1 MNTKLSLVAVL
12 LASTMITGC
21 SDDDSETLYICEDG
35 TQVSSPDRCPT
46 APTEPVDPVDPVVPP
61 AVDGPFVHAGRTI
74 VDGAFYSATSP
85 SNEYDPMRDWE
96 NTMPA
101 GYEEMRNASYPW
113 GTTVYDSAANGEE
126 LWMGTISNGWC
137 VWPYQ
142 NIAMPIELTTFES
155 KTTGCSVPGTT
166 GTPSQ
171 IFIYNFRTGEKE
183 VIHESMLTS
192 GGPQFTEAFK
202 PINNTYGFRAAG
214 TAGDLVFVAGH
225 WKTTEDKGR
234 LRLFV
239 FNAKERSFVGYR
251 DIVGDTTRR
260 FRTLEHA
267 DGTTGFYTL
276 VGAETGMTQ
285 YGDGPTQLLRWVG
298 TQDEPF
304 AGGDIK
310 GTNPLTTTG
319 WSKVSTQLDNEQT
332 PGGVQYGMIGDWR
345 QFTHTDGTER
355 LIMSASA
362 HPFVYKNGVRNDNF
376 KESVILISD
385 PIPTAGYSVDE
396 QLTFREVFGMDQY
409 DPDTKGRWG
418 AKWGTSAIN
427 DGFMYFGTY
436 HQGTDAA
443 YKHFAKADP
452 ALFTELTGLESASEA
467 DVNKVTDIIPTD
479 NAQATDHKLFMINE
493 WRATSIFRIDLNN
506 IDAVSAG
513 DTSKVEL
520 LYGYET
526 MQVNDGNGWKT
537 TPNLLGQ
544 KPIHGEAG
552 MGNPGNIYSWTSIAK
567 DGKLFWGFFD
577 AFSGLHDL
585 LFNAY
590 SGEYMLFDG
599 IVFQNPEWKKQMA
612 SNPAMWMYDYTKA
625 EMDANGLAEE
635 FVPGGDLLMIE
646 ADGSARKLT
655 TNGFGNQCSNGIR
668 NVVDIDDKLYFG
680 TSTWCN
686 LGPTSGLEF
695 YQYDPSLDK

>member
-1 MNTKLSLVAVL
+1 MNTKLSLVAIL
-12 LASTMITGC
+12 LAGTMLTGC
-21 SDDDSETLYICEDG
+21 SDDESETVYVCENG
-35 TQVSSPDRCPT
+35 ETVSSPEQCPT
-46 APTEPVDPVDPVVPP
+46 TPTDPTDPTDPVDPVEPP
-61 AVDGPFVHAGRTI
+61 VVDGPFVHAGRTI

-85 SNEYDPMRDWE
+85 SNEYDPLRDWE
-96 NTMPA
+96 KTMPA
-101 GYEEMRNASYPW
+101 GYKEMRNASYPW
-113 GTTVYDSAANGEE
+113 GTTVYDSEANGEE

-142 NIAMPIELTTFES
+142 NIGMPIELTTFES
-155 KTTGCSVPGTT
+155 ETTGCSVPGTT

-171 IFIYNFRTGEKE
+171 IFIYNFRTGAKE

-225 WKTTEDKGR
+225 WKTVNDQGR

-239 FNAKERSFVGYR
+239 FNAKERSFIGYR

-260 FRTLEHA
+260 FRTLKHA
-267 DGTTGFYTL
+267 DGTTGFYTI

-285 YGDGPTQLLRWVG
+285 AGDGPTQLLRWVG
-298 TQDEPF
+298 TQDAPF
-304 AGGDIK
+304 EGGNIK
-310 GTNPLTTTG
+310 GTDPLTTTG
-319 WSKVSTQLDNEQT
+319 WSKVSTQLDNEDT
-332 PGGVQYGMIGDWR
+332 PNGVQYGMIGDWR

-362 HPFVYKNGVRNDNF
+362 HPFVYKDGVRNDKF

-385 PIPTAGYSVDE
+385 PIPNAGYTADN

-427 DGFMYFGTY
+427 DGYMYFGTY

-452 ALFTELTGLESASEA
+452 ELFTELTGLDPHDYSVIDANKE
-467 DVNKVTDIIPTD
+467 VN
-479 NAQATDHKLFMINE
+479 HKQFMINE
-493 WRATSIFRIDLNN
+493 WRATSIFRINLNN

-526 MQVNDGNGWKT
+526 MKVNDGNGWKT

-544 KPIHGEAG
+544 KPIHGKAG
-552 MGNPGNIYSWTSIAK
+552 MGNPGNVYSWTSIAK

-585 LFNAY
+585 LFDAY
-590 SGEYMLFDG
+590 AGEYMLFDG
-599 IVFQNPEWKKQMA
+599 IVFQSPEWKSQMA
-612 SNPAMWMYDYTKA
+612 NNPAMWMYDYAKT
-625 EMDANGLAEE
+625 EMDANFLREE
-635 FVPGGDLLMIE
+635 FIPGGDLLMIE
-646 ADGSARKLT
+646 ADGYARKLT
-655 TNGFGNQCSNGIR
+655 TNGFGNECSNGIR

-686 LGPTSGLEF
+686 VGPTSGLEF
-695 YQYDPSLDK
+695 YQYEPSLDK

>member
-1 MNTKLSLVAVL
+1 MNTKLSLVAIL
-12 LASTMITGC
+12 LAATMVTGC
-21 SDDDSETLYICEDG
+21 SDDESETIYVCENGD
-35 TQVSSPDRCPT
+35 TVSAPEQCPT
-46 APTEPVDPVDPVVPP
+46 TPTDPVDPVNPP

-85 SNEYDPMRDWE
+85 SNEYDPLRDWE

-113 GTTVYDSAANGEE
+113 GTTVYDSAENGEE

-142 NIAMPIELTTFES
+142 NIKMPIELTTFES

-171 IFIYNFRTGEKE
+171 IFIYNFRTGAKE
-183 VIHESMLTS
+183 VIHEGMLTS

-214 TAGDLVFVAGH
+214 TIGDLVFVAGH
-225 WKTTEDKGR
+225 YKSGVDASQGR

-260 FRTLEHA
+260 FRTLNHE
-267 DGTTGFYTL
+267 DGSVGFYTI

-285 YGDGPTQLLRWVG
+285 AGDGPTQMLRWVG
-298 TQDEPF
+298 TQDDPF
-304 AGGDIK
+304 AGGNVKDVERPVK
-310 GTNPLTTTG
+310 TTG
-319 WSKVSTQLDNEQT
+319 WQEVSPQLDNEEV

-345 QFTHTDGTER
+345 QFTHSDNTER

-362 HPFVYKNGVRNDNF
+362 HPLIYKNGKRNDDY
-376 KESVILISD
+376 KESIILLSD
-385 PIPTAGYSVDE
+385 PIPAGGFTAE
-396 QLTFREVFGMDQY
+396 TPLTFTEVFGMDQY

-418 AKWGTSAIN
+418 AKWGTAEIN
-427 DGFMYFGTY
+427 DGYLYFGTY
-436 HQGTDAA
+436 HQGTDAG
-443 YKHFAKADP
+443 YLHFSKADP
-452 ALFTELTGLESASEA
+452 ALYTELTGIEA
-467 DVNKVTDIIPTD
+467 PTSMDIADAQPLVETGNDVG
-479 NAQATDHKLFMINE
+479 HREFMENE
-493 WRATSIFRIDLNN
+493 WRATSIFRIKLTD

-513 DTSKVEL
+513 DTDKVEL
-520 LYGYET
+520 LYGYDNF
-526 MQVNDGNGWKT
+526 MVHDGNGWKS

-544 KPIHGEAG
+544 KPIHGQAG
-552 MGNPGNIYSWTSIAK
+552 MGNPGNVYSWTSIAK

-577 AFSGLHDL
+577 AFSGMHDL
-585 LFNAY
+585 LNDAY
-590 SGEYMLFDG
+590 AGEYMLFDG
-599 IVFQNPEWKKQMA
+599 IVFQNPEWKKQMDN
-612 SNPAMWMYDYTKA
+612 SPGRWIYDWAQT
-625 EMDANGLAEE
+625 EMDKNGLSSE
-635 FVPGGDLLMIE
+635 FVPGGDLVELTATGE
-646 ADGSARKLT
+646 ARKLT

-686 LGPTSGLEF
+686 IGPTSGLEF
-695 YQYDPSLDK
+695 YQYEPSLDK